1 QACGIDPHGL
11 GETLAAYNH
20 HAADGR
26 DPLFHRGESAYNRM
40 QGEPGHPLT
49 PSVAPIV
56 KAPFYAVKIVAGS
69 LGTFAGLVTDEHAR
83 VLGPDDK
90 P

>member
-1 QACGIDPHGL
+1 MPLGRWLASGYLKRGATIEDLAQACGIDPHGL

-40 QGEPGHPLT
+40 QGEPGHPLN
-49 PSVAPIV
+49 PSVAPI
-56 KAPFYAVKIVAGS
+56 
-69 LGTFAGLVTDEHAR
+69 
-83 VLGPDDK
+83 
-90 P
+90 